1 MHLAPRLRTSAA
13 AGPSAALRLLLVAAF
28 TCGFDMDAQAARP
41 MITDDARLVDPRACQ
56 VESWARRNR
65 DSTEFWALPSC
76 NVTGNLEL
84 TFGGAVGRDS
94 GGTRTTDVVL
104 QGKTLLRRMEP
115 NGWGVGLVLGNVRHP
130 AINRDRNLL
139 GDVYGYVPAS
149 FSYLDDRFVLHVNV
163 GVLRDRHARR
173 DRITWGIGSE
183 SQLSDRTWL
192 IAETFGQN
200 TGRPF
205 LQIGVRHWIVPNH
218 VQIDTTYG
226 DRLGSATREHWFS
239 VGLRWLSPAFLP

>member
-163 GVLRDRHARR
+163 GVVGEVQGDA
-173 DRITWGIGSE
+173 GS
-183 SQLSDRTWL
+183 SAHQFTVGVNQNLSKRTKVYAFFTRVGDDSGSKL
-192 IAETFGQN
+192 YSNGNFNSVAF
-200 TGRPF
+200 
-205 LQIGVRHWIVPNH
+205 GVRHN
-218 VQIDTTYG
+218 
-226 DRLGSATREHWFS
+226 F
-239 VGLRWLSPAFLP
+239 